1 MTRSVFIVSPL
12 FHRSLPRRFRYGLEP
27 SLGQIDIVLTRLF
40 RVLLKAMLEQHGSDM
55 LLESPQFAG
64 MLADFVE
71 LSQD

>member
-1 MTRSVFIVSPL
+1 
-12 FHRSLPRRFRYGLEP
+12 
-27 SLGQIDIVLTRLF
+27 
-40 RVLLKAMLEQHGSDM
+40 MLEQHGSDM